1 MQVPVR
7 KPGKY
12 THLKPDPH
20 MTEDKFNEL
29 KAKLE
34 RLKKVSHPRAAAEV
48 KRLAEMGD
56 FSDNAAY
63 SMAKGRLRGINQR
76 VIDME
81 EHLKQAVIIKP
92 GPKTGLVELGSK
104 VTVEVN
110 GKEKTFLILGSSET
124 DPFSDVI
131 SRNSPVGRAL
141 LGGSVGEVKRVI
153 TASKNVEYKIVRIE

>member
-1 MQVPVR
+1 M
-7 KPGKY
+7 
-12 THLKPDPH
+12 KPDPH

-34 RLKKVSHPRAAAEV
+34 RLKKVSQPRAAAEV

-56 FSDNAAY
+56 FSENAAY
-63 SMAKGRLRGINQR
+63 GIAKGRLRGINQR
-76 VIDME
+76 IMDME
-81 EHLKQAVIIKP
+81 EHLKQAIIIKP
-92 GPKTGLVELGSK
+92 NPKTGLVELGSR

-110 GKEKTFLILGSSET
+110 GKQKTFLILGSSET

-141 LGGSVGEVKRVI
+141 LGGEIGEIKRVV
-153 TASKNVEYKIVRIE
+153 TANRTIEYKIIRIE